1 MAIDTPNK
9 RRSAVPQFLPLMLV
23 PVPDNNIAG
32 SDRRQITS
40 LYSSILIKT
49 SALVRT
55 FTVKRLVQDSDRT
68 VKILVR
74 DSKRK
79 LKILW
84 DEE

>member
-1 MAIDTPNK
+1 M
-9 RRSAVPQFLPLMLV
+9 VG
-23 PVPDNNIAG
+23 PVPDGGIAG
-32 SDRRQITS
+32 QDRRHIAGI
-40 LYSSILIKT
+40 YCAILVVA

-55 FTVKRLVQDSDRT
+55 FTVKRMVQDSDRT